1 MFRECLGDHGATNSL
16 QAEIAT
22 AKRHSN
28 ILETMHIIQM
38 KPKQFVRQLSQAVR
52 QVIERIIDTGT
63 LIVGREGGKSK
74 GEAGAIFVTETGQ
87 KAPFNR
93 VLVFESRR
101 LTVQLPHGLHFLVAI
116 EKLILKP
123 FT

>member
-38 KPKQFVRQLSQAVR
+38 KPKQFVRQLSQAVC

-63 LIVGREGGKSK
+63 LIVGREGKSK

-87 KAPFNR
+87 QAPFNR

-101 LTVQLPHGLHFLVAI
+101 LTVQLPHGLHFLVVI